1 MEVCD
6 EERDRP
12 PAQVVEEDEIQR
24 AEEESLAHM
33 SPGERALA
41 EEDFEGRK
49 GDRAIV
55 DTLVGGPTDW
65 EPDSEPPRPFRS
77 N

>member
-1 MEVCD
+1 MRNVI
-6 EERDRP
+6 DRLLRWWKK
-12 PAQVVEEDEIQR
+12 DEIQR